1 MSWFYIC
8 CISSRVLQPY
18 GIMQAKCLLLEMH
31 MVLSCRLMHMPLAV
45 LSPSKLN
52 GWLSFFLMSMSTPLQ
67 QGSSGACC
75 ILIQLADPLC
85 SRHLK
90 MTFCSLNW
98 SMRLLLLPV
107 CIPVLALGSLSGNET
122 TQTCWTVHMVR
133 NNHNTILHAKSS
145 WHANV
150 HCSSQTSG
158 LACVPSI
165 LHYQRCLS
173 LSIDPNISDRSNGVH
188 DSWL

>member
-1 MSWFYIC
+1 
-8 CISSRVLQPY
+8 
-18 GIMQAKCLLLEMH
+18 
-31 MVLSCRLMHMPLAV
+31 
-45 LSPSKLN
+45 
-52 GWLSFFLMSMSTPLQ
+52 
-67 QGSSGACC
+67 
-75 ILIQLADPLC
+75 
-85 SRHLK
+85 
-90 MTFCSLNW
+90 
-98 SMRLLLLPV
+98 MRLLLLPV

-173 LSIDPNISDRSNGVH
+173 LSIDPDISDRSNSVH